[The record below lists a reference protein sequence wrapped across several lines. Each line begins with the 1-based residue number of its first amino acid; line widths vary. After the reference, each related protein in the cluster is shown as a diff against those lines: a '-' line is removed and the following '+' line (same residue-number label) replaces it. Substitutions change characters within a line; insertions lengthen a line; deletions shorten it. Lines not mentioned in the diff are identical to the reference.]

1 MKMSFFMMLARGGAV
16 PFNLADEIH
25 TVIDIVYFSAHDA
38 VVAGNA
44 CVIGFKENGAAVIY
58 FAYGKDG
65 FDLQRESRYTVLPML
80 GM

>member
-1 MKMSFFMMLARGGAV
+1 MMLARGGAV

-65 FDLQRESRYTVLPML
+65 FDLPERITVYVLPML